1 MAQTYEFY
9 AERAKQAGD
18 AAKKAT
24 LANVKERELR
34 AKKTWLGLAEQARKG
49 ALAREKA
56 DAERIAKR
64 EAEAAQAG

>member
-9 AERAKQAGD
+9 IERAAQAAV

-24 LANVKERELR
+24 LDNVRDRELN
-34 AKKTWLGLAEQARKG
+34 AEKTWLGLAEQARNV
-49 ALAREKA
+49 AVAREKA

-64 EAEAAQAG
+64 EAEALERE